1 MSELAFKTVFPTSL
15 MKKKIWMLVELWEL
29 ITSTGCR
36 RPNAASRH
44 QWGIPTNGKGGE
56 PKCQNQKFETICWA
70 WSRHLEGYLWGFNIC
85 PAQSMAWQ
93 EMFLKAPRALDPS
106 DCGYYAPIRHLCG
119 KFQRHSLLACLL
131 VIVRAKSKN
140 HYPRLPSENRTAFG
154 IKIHFWFFRKL

>member
-1 MSELAFKTVFPTSL
+1 MALNNSNFSF
-15 MKKKIWMLVELWEL
+15 
-29 ITSTGCR
+29 TSTGCR

-85 PAQSMAWQ
+85 LPQSMACQ

-106 DCGYYAPIRHLCG
+106 DCGYYAPIGHLCG
-119 KFQRHSLLACLL
+119 KFQRDAACLL
-131 VIVRAKSKN
+131 VIVRQNPKITTTIPYLKTELRSG
-140 HYPRLPSENRTAFG
+140 LFG
-154 IKIHFWFFRKL
+154 ISLDDDIP